1 MEELLWPIIMLLAAA
16 LLLYLGIRSRKSA
29 YQGYQDDLLRYTATT
44 TMTITN
50 VEKRITERWEDRDDG
65 SREIV
70 YDTDYLPTYVYTVDG
85 KTYQYLSRQ
94 STFGPKAL
102 GKQVPG
108 YYDPKNP
115 ESITENKPQKPV
127 LGGVLFF
134 LMAAIL
140 AVFGLVL
147 LYNFF
152 SVYFW

>member
-70 YDTDYLPTYVYTVDG
+70 YDTDYLPTYEYTVDG

>member
-1 MEELLWPIIMLLAAA
+1 MEELLWPILMLLAAA

-29 YQGYQDDLLRYTATT
+29 YQGYQDDLQRYTATT

-70 YDTDYLPTYVYTVDG
+70 YDTDYLPTYEYTVDG

-94 STFGPKAL
+94 STYGPKAV

-140 AVFGLVL
+140 AVFGLVQ

>member
-1 MEELLWPIIMLLAAA
+1 MEELLWPILMLLLAA

-29 YQGYQDDLLRYTATT
+29 YQGYQDDLQRYTAAT

-50 VEKRITERWEDRDDG
+50 VEKQVTERWEDRDDG

-70 YDTDYLPTYVYTVDG
+70 YDTDYLPTYEYTVDG
-85 KTYQYLSRQ
+85 KTYHYASRQ
-94 STFGPKAL
+94 STYGPKAL

-115 ESITENKPQKPV
+115 ESITENKPRKPI

-147 LYNFF
+147 LYNYF
-152 SVYFW
+152 SLYYW

>member
-1 MEELLWPIIMLLAAA
+1 MEELLWPILMLLAAA
-16 LLLYLGIRSRKSA
+16 LLLYLGIRSRKNA

-70 YDTDYLPTYVYTVDG
+70 YDTDYLPTYEYTVDG

-94 STFGPKAL
+94 STYGPKAV

-140 AVFGLVL
+140 AVFGLVQ

>member
-1 MEELLWPIIMLLAAA
+1 MEELLWPIMMLLAAA
-16 LLLYLGIRSRKSA
+16 LLLYLGIRSRKNA
-29 YQGYQDDLLRYTATT
+29 YQGYQDDLQRYTATT

-70 YDTDYLPTYVYTVDG
+70 YDTDYLPTYEYTVDG
-85 KTYQYLSRQ
+85 KPYRYQSRQ
-94 STFGPKAL
+94 STFGPKAV

-140 AVFGLVL
+140 AVFGLVQ

>member
-1 MEELLWPIIMLLAAA
+1 MEELLWPILMLLAAA

-50 VEKRITERWEDRDDG
+50 VKKRITERWEDRDDG

-70 YDTDYLPTYVYTVDG
+70 YDTDYLPTYEYTVDG

-94 STFGPKAL
+94 STYGPKAV

-140 AVFGLVL
+140 AVFGLVQL
-147 LYNFF
+147 CNFF

>member
-1 MEELLWPIIMLLAAA
+1 MEELLWSIMMLLAAA

-70 YDTDYLPTYVYTVDG
+70 YDTDYLPTYEYTVDG

-94 STFGPKAL
+94 STYGPKAV

-127 LGGVLFF
+127 FGGVLFF

-140 AVFGLVL
+140 AVFGLVQ

>member
-1 MEELLWPIIMLLAAA
+1 MTP
-16 LLLYLGIRSRKSA
+16 
-29 YQGYQDDLLRYTATT
+29 TT
-44 TMTITN
+44 Y
-50 VEKRITERWEDRDDG
+50 E
-65 SREIV
+65 
-70 YDTDYLPTYVYTVDG
+70 YTVDG
-85 KTYQYLSRQ
+85 KTYRYQSRQ

>member
-1 MEELLWPIIMLLAAA
+1 MEELLWPIMMLLAAA

-70 YDTDYLPTYVYTVDG
+70 YDTDYLPTYEYTVDG

-94 STFGPKAL
+94 STYGPKAV

>member
-1 MEELLWPIIMLLAAA
+1 MEELLWPIMMLLAAA
-16 LLLYLGIRSRKSA
+16 LLLYLGIRSRKNA

-70 YDTDYLPTYVYTVDG
+70 YDTDYLPTYEYTVDG

-94 STFGPKAL
+94 STYGPKAL

>member
-1 MEELLWPIIMLLAAA
+1 MEELLWPIVLLLAAA

-70 YDTDYLPTYVYTVDG
+70 YDTDYLPTYEYTVDG
-85 KTYQYLSRQ
+85 KPYHYASRQ
-94 STFGPKAL
+94 STYGPKAL

-115 ESITENKPQKPV
+115 ECITENKPRKPI

-147 LYNFF
+147 LYNYF
-152 SVYFW
+152 SLYFW

>member
-1 MEELLWPIIMLLAAA
+1 MEELLWPILMLLAAA

-29 YQGYQDDLLRYTATT
+29 YQGYQDDLQRYSATT

-70 YDTDYLPTYVYTVDG
+70 YDTDYLPTYEYTVDG

-94 STFGPKAL
+94 STYGPKAL

-140 AVFGLVL
+140 AVFGLVQL
-147 LYNFF
+147 CNFF

>member
-1 MEELLWPIIMLLAAA
+1 MEELLWPIMMLLAAA
-16 LLLYLGIRSRKSA
+16 LLLYLGIRSRKNA
-29 YQGYQDDLLRYTATT
+29 DQGYQDDLRRYTATT

-70 YDTDYLPTYVYTVDG
+70 YDTDYLPTYEYTVDSR
-85 KTYQYLSRQ
+85 TYHYQSRQ

-108 YYDPKNP
+108 YYDPKHP

-140 AVFGLVL
+140 AVFGLVQ
-147 LYNFF
+147 LYNYF
-152 SVYFW
+152 SLYFW

>member
-1 MEELLWPIIMLLAAA
+1 MEELLWPILMLLAAA

-29 YQGYQDDLLRYTATT
+29 YQGYQDGLQRYTATT

-70 YDTDYLPTYVYTVDG
+70 YDTDYLPTYEYTVDG

-94 STFGPKAL
+94 STYGPKAV

>member
-1 MEELLWPIIMLLAAA
+1 MEELLWPIMMLLAAA

-70 YDTDYLPTYVYTVDG
+70 YDTDYLPTYEYTVDG

-94 STFGPKAL
+94 STYGPKAV

-140 AVFGLVL
+140 AVFGLVQ

>member
-1 MEELLWPIIMLLAAA
+1 MEELLWPIMMLLAAA

-70 YDTDYLPTYVYTVDG
+70 YDTDYLPTYEYTVDG

-94 STFGPKAL
+94 STYGPKAV

-127 LGGVLFF
+127 FGGVLFF

-140 AVFGLVL
+140 AVFGLVQ

>member
-1 MEELLWPIIMLLAAA
+1 MEELLWPIMMLLAAA

-29 YQGYQDDLLRYTATT
+29 YQGYQDDLQRYTATT

-70 YDTDYLPTYVYTVDG
+70 YDTDYLPTYEYTVDG

-94 STFGPKAL
+94 STYGPKAV

-140 AVFGLVL
+140 AVFGLVQ

>member
-1 MEELLWPIIMLLAAA
+1 MEELLWPIMMLLAAA
-16 LLLYLGIRSRKSA
+16 LLLYLGIRSRKNA
-29 YQGYQDDLLRYTATT
+29 DQGYQDDLQRYTATT

-70 YDTDYLPTYVYTVDG
+70 YDTDYLPTYEYTVDG
-85 KTYQYLSRQ
+85 TPYHYQSRQ

>member
-1 MEELLWPIIMLLAAA
+1 MEELLWPIMMLLAAA
-16 LLLYLGIRSRKSA
+16 LLLYLGIRSRKNA

-70 YDTDYLPTYVYTVDG
+70 YDTDYLPTYEYTVDG

-94 STFGPKAL
+94 STYGPKAV

-115 ESITENKPQKPV
+115 ESSTENKPQKPV

-140 AVFGLVL
+140 AVFGLVQ

>member
-1 MEELLWPIIMLLAAA
+1 MEELLWPIMMLLAAA

-70 YDTDYLPTYVYTVDG
+70 YDTDYLPTYEYTVDG
-85 KTYQYLSRQ
+85 KPYQYLSRQ

-140 AVFGLVL
+140 AVFGLVQ

>member
-1 MEELLWPIIMLLAAA
+1 MEELLWPIMMLLAAA
-16 LLLYLGIRSRKSA
+16 LLLYLGIRSRKNA

-50 VEKRITERWEDRDDG
+50 IEKRITERWEDRDDG

-70 YDTDYLPTYVYTVDG
+70 YDTDYLPTYEYTVDG

-94 STFGPKAL
+94 STYGPKAV

-140 AVFGLVL
+140 AVFGLVQ

>member
-1 MEELLWPIIMLLAAA
+1 MEELLWPILMLLAAA

-70 YDTDYLPTYVYTVDG
+70 YDTDYLPTYEYTVDG

-94 STFGPKAL
+94 STYGPKAV

-140 AVFGLVL
+140 AVFGLVQ